1 MLTLSLSFIKDFSQK
16 DFDDLVDGWKIKV
29 DRVNA
34 GDQAW
39 GLFLATKKA

>member
-1 MLTLSLSFIKDFSQK
+1 MDVFFQEFSQK

-34 GDQAW
+34 GDQGWA
-39 GLFLATKKA
+39 LFIATKE